1 VLNAVAAQG
10 TGEPGEVLDGEL
22 TVACAQ
28 GAVRLTQVQRA
39 GKKPVNAGE
48 FLRGFPLGAGSRI
61 G

>member
-1 VLNAVAAQG
+1 MAS
-10 TGEPGEVLDGEL
+10 L